1 VLKRSEDTRF
11 LPNYVDVFLA
21 LISNISQ
28 WQIQPTEVKLQSS
41 KSKKFLHKSSIVE
54 ELILHQ
60 KISNASF
67 GDSDDGSD
75 IANEEPAPESP
86 ENSDD
91 KKPPPLYIQ
100 LVETVMLR
108 CLHMLPSKTKEI
120 QVSNQRCYL
129 ISRR

>member
-1 VLKRSEDTRF
+1 MKRSEDTRF

-21 LISNISQ
+21 LISNICQ
-28 WQIQPTEVKLQSS
+28 WQIQPTEVKVASS
-41 KSKKFLHKSSIVE
+41 ERKKSSPKSSIVE

-75 IANEEPAPESP
+75 IADEEPAPESL

-108 CLHMLPSKTKEI
+108 CLHMLPSKNKDI
-120 QVSNQRCYL
+120 QVRAL
-129 ISRR
+129 FTK

>member
-28 WQIQPTEVKLQSS
+28 WQIQLTEIKLPSGES
-41 KSKKFLHKSSIVE
+41 EKISHKSSIVE

-75 IANEEPAPESP
+75 IADEEPAPETP
-86 ENSDD
+86 DD

-120 QVSNQRCYL
+120 QVCNQQCYF
-129 ISRR
+129 IFKTVN